1 MLSRILFLLLCSCAV
16 DRLAS
21 VPPFDHVA
29 DVGKVLDIKSD
40 GSGLQWSVA
49 GGVTGALSS
58 SGSVTNN
65 NLASWAGTTG
75 TFLKDSG
82 VPSANVVLVSRT
94 VTAGTGLAGGGALSS
109 DIAIGMSTIGAYS
122 VLGASGATGF
132 PSAIGAATG
141 NKFLQSTNA
150 ATPTLKWDSILLSSV
165 GVTGQLAIGNGGTNS
180 ATAGSGFQ
188 NLSPQ
193 TTKGDLVS
201 FATAPVRQAVGA
213 SGSVLTAYPGQSSGI
228 GWSTSTTTIWGT
240 QTNDNA
246 TAGYVGET
254 LNCSRAQGGTG
265 FTSGTPGNICS
276 TGGNSIT
283 LTPGDWQVSGAC
295 GFLPGGSTSITVMDC
310 AVSKTSATLPSAA
323 TLADPSAGEIWMTHR
338 QAASVNGN
346 YITFS
351 IPSFRVSVSAS
362 TPLYLVAGATFTVS
376 TMSGY
381 GYLEARRMR

>member
-1 MLSRILFLLLCSCAV
+1 MFSRVLFLLLCSCAA

-21 VPPFDHVA
+21 VPPYDHIA
-29 DVGKVLDIKSD
+29 DVSKALTIKSD
-40 GSGLQWSVA
+40 GSGAQWSAASSVTGITSYALGATNAVTSGDLVAFSGTGGKQLVDSGISGNSSPAHSLLGVA
-49 GGVTGALSS
+49 GNTGSLSAISSSAANQVMVSNSGGTGILFGQVSLGSSSAVTGVA
-58 SGSVTNN
+58 
-65 NLASWAGTTG
+65 A
-75 TFLKDSG
+75 
-82 VPSANVVLVSRT
+82 
-94 VTAGTGLAGGGALSS
+94 
-109 DIAIGMSTIGAYS
+109 IA
-122 VLGASGATGF
+122 
-132 PSAIGAATG
+132 
-141 NKFLQSTNA
+141 
-150 ATPTLKWDSILLSSV
+150 
-165 GVTGQLAIGNGGTNS
+165 NGGTAS

-201 FATAPVRQAVGA
+201 YATAPVREPVGA
-213 SGSVLTAYPGQSSGI
+213 SGGILTVYPGNASGI
-228 GWSTSTTTIWGT
+228 GWSTSTTRIWGT

-254 LNCSRAQGGTG
+254 LNCNRAQGGTG

-295 GFLPGGSTSITVMDC
+295 GFLPSGTTSITVMDC

-323 TLADPSAGEIWMTHR
+323 VLADPSAGEIWMTHR

>member
-1 MLSRILFLLLCSCAV
+1 MLSRVLFLLLCSCAA

-21 VPPFDHVA
+21 VPPYDHTA
-29 DVGKVLDIKSD
+29 DVSKVLTIKPD
-40 GSGLQWSVA
+40 GSGAQWSTA
-49 GGVTGALSS
+49 SAVTG
-58 SGSVTNN
+58 
-65 NLASWAGTTG
+65 
-75 TFLKDSG
+75 
-82 VPSANVVLVSRT
+82 PVSI
-94 VTAGTGLAGGGALSS
+94 VAGTGLSGGGALSS
-109 DIAIGMSTIGAYS
+109 NVTIGMSTIGAYS

-132 PSAIGAATG
+132 PSAISAVTG
-141 NKFLQSTNA
+141 NKFLQSTNGSI
-150 ATPTLKWDSILLSSV
+150 PSLKWDSILLSSV

-193 TTKGDLVS
+193 TTKGDLIS
-201 FATAPVRQAVGA
+201 YSTAPIREPVGA
-213 SGSVLTAYPGQSSGI
+213 SGSILTSYPGNASGI
-228 GWSTSTTTIWGT
+228 GWSTATTRIWGT
-240 QTNDNA
+240 QSNDSA
-246 TAGYVGET
+246 VAGYVGET

-295 GFLPGGSTSITVMDC
+295 GFLPGGTTSITAMEC
-310 AVSKTSATLPSAA
+310 AVSKTSATLPSASV
-323 TLADPSAGEIWMTHR
+323 LADPTSGEIWMTYR
-338 QAASVNGN
+338 QPATVNGN

-351 IPSFRVSVSAS
+351 IPAFRVSVN
-362 TPLYLVAGATFTVS
+362 TNTTIYLVAGATFTIS